1 MKIPRCTLAALPVVV
16 LAAGPGWSAPL
27 LTPQEAVKKMQ
38 VPEGFQ
44 VDLLAAEPDLVQPI
58 AMCFDAR
65 GRIWVVEGNT
75 YPRRATKPPER
86 ADGDGDLSKPNA
98 AQKAD
103 IFGGHDRI
111 LIFEDG
117 DGDGSFERRKV
128 FIEGLNLVSGI
139 EVGFGGVY
147 VGAAPYLL
155 HIPLDPATDKPAG
168 DPVILADG
176 WGYQDTHETLN
187 SFIWGPDG
195 WLYGCHGVFTHS
207 EVRVCARPPGA
218 PPAEGTSKRTPLNCA
233 YWRYHPAK
241 HTFEIFAHGTSN
253 SWGFDYNE
261 FGDWFSTACV
271 IPHFWHIIQGG
282 YYLRQSNPL
291 GHFNPYV
298 YTNIETIADHQHFI
312 GTTPHSGNNV
322 SDEAGGGHAHC
333 GLLIYNG
340 DNFPPEYRGRA
351 MFFNIHGQ
359 RINQENLVPHGSGH
373 IAKHLPDF
381 LKTHDPNF
389 TGVALKVGP
398 DGAIYFIDW
407 YDQQKCHRN
416 EPEIWDRSNGRLY
429 RVKFASTWK
438 PWKGDLTKR
447 TVPELLAEQKSNNG
461 WNVRHSRQV
470 LHQHVW
476 ADSANSTQAISG
488 RALYENWETTDSEQ
502 SVQRDLGALW
512 IDSLV
517 AGKNPEIV
525 KDQIFG
531 RLDASV
537 ARSDGPWANVVAT
550 AVTVSAN
557 LHIHGDKSL
566 GFWRGSRGP
575 QPIAVTAQYLVLANR
590 GGPTVRLAVAS
601 ALQRLPVD
609 QRWEIA
615 EALLQHAEDAED
627 HNLPQMYWYG
637 IEPCVP
643 TNPERALELAAN
655 SKIPL
660 VARHIARRVA
670 DMGNDEALASLL
682 KAMAKEKT
690 GAGIAHLAKAALD
703 GLRGRTGLTAPKEW
717 EGAYANFDQLIARR
731 PDAQERAGELRDLRT
746 ALAVAFGDQRVF
758 PQLRTQVADTALAVE
773 RRQVALQTLATGRDP
788 ELGGLLVMLLDD
800 PALRLS
806 AIRNVGLQSTSD
818 GDTTATALLSR
829 YADFSAE
836 EKSAAINAL
845 ATRPAWASALLG
857 AVQSGAIE
865 RSAVPSFVARQIA
878 DFKDEALTAKL
889 EEAWGKVGG
898 AALGPEMEKMAA
910 EEHAKWKKVLTP
922 DFLKGADRSAG
933 RVLYAT
939 SCGQCH
945 ILFGEGGKIGPD
957 LTGSNRANL
966 DYILE
971 NVTNPNALIGAD
983 YELHIF
989 SLKDGR
995 GVAGMVRKET
1005 DTAFTVQ
1012 TITSEE
1018 IVAKADIAEHSKPG
1032 FSMMAMNLFTALSN
1046 EQVRDLVAY
1055 LTSPTQ
1061 VPLPGE
1067 GPVDTVMRVP
1077 GAIEGESMKVIA
1089 KSAGEAAPQNMAG
1102 FPDSRWSGDDQLWW
1116 TGAKAGDR
1124 LTLALP
1130 VTQPGKYAI
1139 KAVFSRAPDYGVAK
1153 FHLNGRPLGDKQVD
1167 FFGWKV
1173 TATPLL
1179 TLGEAE
1185 LTAGEHP
1192 FTIEITGANPEAVKA
1207 FMVGLDYLWLEK
1219 L

>member
-1 MKIPRCTLAALPVVV
+1 VAISHVNIPRFFWKTLPVVLSV
-16 LAAGPGWSAPL
+16 TSAWSAPL
-27 LTPQEAVKKMQ
+27 LSPQEALKKME

-75 YPRRATKPPER
+75 YPTRATKPPAR

-103 IFGGHDRI
+103 IFAGKDRI
-111 LIFEDG
+111 LIFEDA
-117 DGDGSFERRKV
+117 DGDGSFETRKV

-147 VGAAPYLL
+147 VGAAPYLM
-155 HIPLDPATDKPAG
+155 HIPLDATGDKPAG

-218 PPAEGTSKRTPLNCA
+218 AADAGASKRTPLNCA
-233 YWRYHPAK
+233 YWRYHPVT

-253 SWGFDYNE
+253 SWGFDFNDH
-261 FGDWFSTACV
+261 GDWFSEACV
-271 IPHFWHIIQGG
+271 IPHFWHVIQGG

-298 YTNIETIADHQHFI
+298 YTNIETIADHQHFV
-312 GTTPHSGNNV
+312 GTTPHSGNGV

-340 DNFPPEYRGRA
+340 DNFPAEYRGRA
-351 MFFNIHGQ
+351 MMFNIHGQ
-359 RINQENLVPHGSGH
+359 RINQEKLVPEGSGYV
-373 IAKHLPDF
+373 ASHLPDF

-398 DGAIYFIDW
+398 DGAVYFIDW
-407 YDQQKCHRN
+407 YDQQKCHRTQ
-416 EPEIWDRSNGRLY
+416 PEIWDRSNGRLY

-438 PWKGDLTKR
+438 PWNGDLAKDDDAK
-447 TVPELLAEQKSNNG
+447 LDAHIAGLNG
-461 WNVRHSRQV
+461 WLSRTASRQKHERALNQPDRAKSQRLDTV
-470 LHQHVW
+470 GDPNDDAAWCRALFARW
-476 ADSANSTQAISG
+476 ADGTLDQALSLEQQVELIRSEAMKDRAPVRAALIRYWSHHEKGQLKLRELSAELAS
-488 RALYENWETTDSEQ
+488 
-502 SVQRDLGALW
+502 
-512 IDSLV
+512 
-517 AGKNPEIV
+517 
-525 KDQIFG
+525 KDE
-531 RLDASV
+531 S
-537 ARSDGPWANVVAT
+537 P
-550 AVTVSAN
+550 
-557 LHIHGDKSL
+557 K
-566 GFWRGSRGP
+566 
-575 QPIAVTAQYLVLANR
+575 
-590 GGPTVRLAVAS
+590 VRLAVAS
-601 ALQRLPVD
+601 ALQRLPID
-609 QRWEIA
+609 QRWDIA
-615 EALLQHAEDAED
+615 EALIQHAEDAAD
-627 HNLPQMYWYG
+627 HNLPQMYWYA

-643 TNPERALELAAN
+643 ADPERALDLAAK

-660 VARHIARRVA
+660 VAQHIARRVA
-670 DMGNDEALASLL
+670 DMGSDGALASLL

-690 GAGIAHLAKAALD
+690 GAGIEYLAKAALD

-717 EGAYANFDQLIARR
+717 EGAYANFDELIERR
-731 PDAQERAGELRDLRT
+731 PDAKERAGELRDLRT

-758 PQLRTQVADTALAVE
+758 PQLRAQVEDAALPVE
-773 RRQVALQTLATGRDP
+773 RRQAALQTLVAGRDAA
-788 ELGGLLVMLLDD
+788 LGGLLLKLLDD

-806 AIRNVGLQSTSD
+806 ALRSVGFLPTTQETKDPTRRQD
-818 GDTTATALLSR
+818 GDATATAVLSR
-829 YADFSAE
+829 YAALTPE

-845 ATRPAWASALLG
+845 ATRAPWASALLD
-857 AVQSGAIE
+857 AVKAGAINRAE
-865 RSAVPSFVARQIA
+865 VPSFVARQIA

-889 EEAWGKVGG
+889 EAAWGKVGG
-898 AALGPEMEKMAA
+898 AALGPEMAKLAE
-910 EEHAKWKKVLTP
+910 EEHAKWKKRLTP

-945 ILFGEGGKIGPD
+945 VLFGQGGKIGPE

-983 YELHIF
+983 YELQVF

-995 GVAGMVRKET
+995 SVAGMIRKET
-1005 DTAFTVQ
+1005 DSAFTVQ
-1012 TITSEE
+1012 TITAEE
-1018 IVAKADIAEHSKPG
+1018 VVAKADVAERSKPG
-1032 FSMMAMNLFTALSN
+1032 LSMMPMNLFAALTD
-1046 EQVRDLVAY
+1046 EQVRDLVGY
-1055 LTSPTQ
+1055 LASPGQ
-1061 VPLPGE
+1061 APLPGE
-1067 GPVDTVMRVP
+1067 GPADTTMRVP
-1077 GAIEGESMKVIA
+1077 GALEGEGLKIIA
-1089 KSAGEAAPQNMAG
+1089 KSGGEAAPQNMAE
-1102 FPDSRWSGDDQLWW
+1102 FPDSRWSGNEHLWW
-1116 TGAKAGDR
+1116 TGAKPGDR

-1130 VTQPGKYAI
+1130 VTQPGKYAL
-1139 KAVFSRAPDYGVAK
+1139 KAVFSRAPDYGVAR
-1153 FHLNGRPLGDKQVD
+1153 FHLDGKPLGDKQAD

-1185 LTAGEHP
+1185 LTSGEHQ

-1207 FMVGLDYLWLEK
+1207 FMIGLDYLWLEK

>member
-1 MKIPRCTLAALPVVV
+1 MIGPRFFPYALTALLASMPA
-16 LAAGPGWSAPL
+16 WSAPL
-27 LTPQEAVKKMQ
+27 LSPQEALKKME

-75 YPRRATKPPER
+75 YPTRATKPPMR

-103 IFGGHDRI
+103 IFAGKDRI

-117 DGDGSFERRKV
+117 DGDGSFETRKLFV
-128 FIEGLNLVSGI
+128 EGLNLVSGI

-155 HIPLDPATDKPAG
+155 HIPLDETADKPAG

-176 WGYQDTHETLN
+176 WGFQDTHETLN

-207 EVRVCARPPGA
+207 EVRECARAAAAPAAGGA
-218 PPAEGTSKRTPLNCA
+218 LKRTPLNCA
-233 YWRYHPAK
+233 YWRYHPVK
-241 HTFEIFAHGTSN
+241 HTFEVFAHGTSN

-261 FGDWFSTACV
+261 HGDWFSEACV

-312 GTTPHSGNNV
+312 GTTPHSGNGV

-340 DNFPPEYRGRA
+340 DNFPAEYRGRA
-351 MFFNIHGQ
+351 MMFNIHGQ
-359 RINQENLVPHGSGH
+359 RINQENLVPTGSGYV
-373 IAKHLPDF
+373 ASHLPDF

-398 DGAIYFIDW
+398 DGAVYFIDW
-407 YDQQKCHRN
+407 YDQQKCHRTQ
-416 EPEIWDRSNGRLY
+416 PEIWDRSNGRLY
-429 RVKFASTWK
+429 RVKYASTWK
-438 PWKGDLTKR
+438 PWKGDVGSKSDK
-447 TVPELLAEQKSNNG
+447 ELWAIHGHRNGFFPRQAQKELM
-461 WNVRHSRQV
+461 SRQAIGR
-470 LHQHVW
+470 LITKTLSEEIGMLANDFGKTQGS
-476 ADSANSTQAISG
+476 SAYEVMLPLG
-488 RALYENWETTDSEQ
+488 RTSRTLGLLDDDTLGGWVNN
-502 SVQRDLGALW
+502 QRDPATARAASIAMMTEGSTRAGAL
-512 IDSLV
+512 LRV
-517 AGKNPEIV
+517 LK
-525 KDQIFG
+525 
-531 RLDASV
+531 
-537 ARSDGPWANVVAT
+537 
-550 AVTVSAN
+550 
-557 LHIHGDKSL
+557 
-566 GFWRGSRGP
+566 
-575 QPIAVTAQYLVLANR
+575 TAQADTS
-590 GGPTVRLAVAS
+590 PKVRLAVAS

-609 QRWEIA
+609 ERWEIA
-615 EALLQHAEDAED
+615 EALIQNAEDADD
-627 HNLPQMYWYG
+627 HNLPQMYWYA

-643 TNPERALELAAN
+643 ADPERALDLAAQ

-660 VARHIARRVA
+660 VAQHIAQRVA
-670 DMGNDEALASLL
+670 DMGNDGALASLL

-690 GAGIAHLAKAALD
+690 GAGIAYLAKAALD

-717 EGAYANFDQLIARR
+717 EGAYANFDELISRR
-731 PDAQERAGELRDLRT
+731 PDAKERAGELSDLRT

-758 PQLRTQVADTALAVE
+758 PQLRAQVADTSLPPE
-773 RRQVALQTLATGRDP
+773 RRQVALQTLVSGRDAA
-788 ELGGLLVMLLDD
+788 LGGLVVTLLDD
-800 PALRLS
+800 PAMRLS
-806 AIRNVGLQSTSD
+806 ALRSVGFLPTTQETKDPTRRQD
-818 GDTTATALLSR
+818 GDVMATAVLSR
-829 YADFSAE
+829 YASLNPE

-845 ATRPAWASALLG
+845 ATRAVWASALLD
-857 AVQSGAIE
+857 AVQDGRISRAE
-865 RSAVPSFVARQIA
+865 VPSFVARQIA
-878 DFKDEALTAKL
+878 DLKDEALTAKL
-889 EEAWGKVGG
+889 EAAWGKVGG
-898 AALGPEMEKMAA
+898 AALGPEMAKMAE
-910 EEHAKWKKVLTP
+910 EEHAKWKKILTP

-933 RVLYAT
+933 RVLYAGL
-939 SCGQCH
+939 CGQCH
-945 ILFGEGGKIGPD
+945 VLFGEGGKIGPE

-966 DYILE
+966 EYILE

-983 YELHIF
+983 YELHVF
-989 SLKDGR
+989 ALKDGR
-995 GVAGMVRKET
+995 SVSGMVRKET

-1012 TITSEE
+1012 TITAEE
-1018 IVAKADIAEHSKPG
+1018 VVAKAEIAERSRPG
-1032 FSMMAMNLFTALSN
+1032 FSMMSMGLFSALSN

-1055 LTSPTQ
+1055 LASPTQ

-1067 GPVDTVMRVP
+1067 GPADTVMRVP
-1077 GAIEGESMKVIA
+1077 GAIEGEGMKIIA
-1089 KSAGEAAPQNMAG
+1089 KSGGEAAPQNMAG
-1102 FPDSRWSGDDQLWW
+1102 FPDSRWSGDEQLWW
-1116 TGAKAGDR
+1116 TGAKPGDR

-1130 VTQPGKYAI
+1130 VTQPGKYAV
-1139 KAVFSRAPDYGVAK
+1139 KAVFSRAPDYGVARYLIDGK
-1153 FHLNGRPLGDKQVD
+1153 PLGDKQAD

-1185 LTAGEHP
+1185 LTSGEHQ

-1207 FMVGLDYLWLEK
+1207 FMIGLDYLWLEK